1 MSLFVKFALCYLAI
15 VCVLTWFRDEP
26 FATTVVLISALLVWG
41 IKRGWIGKFAR
52 IAFQHPKAIFETK
65 PRSDDGGDSH
75 ELLAQWNKFIDGA
88 QVRPLQFYA
97 VVEEKLAARQIP
109 KIRCSRICM
118 HERGPLSPNREYLKI
133 RRKNLEFYICGA
145 PFGTGFFVSSRL
157 LKQNGL
163 TFPPKILA
171 VLAYLLIVAMLVK
184 ALGLTALALIGTGSI
199 AAAVYLAMTRDGT
212 PYEKDMAESFRRAV
226 HNSLLEAIDDLTK
239 LRPIAS
245 RPLNPSTPLMA
256 ELFP

>member
-1 MSLFVKFALCYLAI
+1 M
-15 VCVLTWFRDEP
+15 
-26 FATTVVLISALLVWG
+26 
-41 IKRGWIGKFAR
+41 KR
-52 IAFQHPKAIFETK
+52 
-65 PRSDDGGDSH
+65 RSENKDRVESR
-75 ELLAQWNKFIDGA
+75 ELLSQWNKFIDGA
-88 QVRPLQFYA
+88 QVRPLHFYT

-118 HERGPLSPNREYLKI
+118 HEHGPLSANREYLKI
-133 RRKNLEFYICGA
+133 QRKNLEFYICGA

-163 TFPPKILA
+163 TFPQRILA
-171 VLAYLLIVAMLVK
+171 VLAYLLIVGIVIK
-184 ALGLTALALIGTGSI
+184 ALGLIALAFIGTASI
-199 AAAVYLAMTRDGT
+199 VAAVYLAITRDGT

-226 HNSLLEAIDDLTK
+226 HNSLLEAIDDLIK
-239 LRPIAS
+239 VRPIDS